1 MAASERFYLAREA
14 SASYQRFAGVC
25 AVLAGVFTLG
35 YSIAFIVLANVTLSS
50 LALLATGL
58 LGTVVLVA
66 LYERVQGA
74 DASFA
79 LWALLLAVA
88 GALGAAIHGG
98 YDLANALHPPTVPRP
113 ICPARSIRAACSR
126 SARAASACGSSPG

>member
-1 MAASERFYLAREA
+1 MATLAASEPFTSRAEA
-14 SASYQRFAGVC
+14 SASYLRFAGVC

-66 LYERVQGA
+66 LYERVRGA

-88 GALGAAIHGG
+88 GALGSAIHGG
-98 YDLANALHPPTVPRP
+98 YDLANALHPPAAAEP
-113 ICPARSIRAACSR
+113 ICRARSTRAAC
-126 SARAASACGSSPG
+126 